1 MRLKIFTILILI
13 LYQTIGF
20 AKTNDKNDFNYK
32 YLSNYFSALLSFDNQ
47 KNDKALEFFESS
59 KYLKKKHK
67 KFLKEY
73 VYALVLDGQVKK
85 AINQIKSSRNSPN
98 SNFFEAK
105 LLLALDLIGKKK
117 YKQASKVI
125 KSFDISNN
133 NTYELI
139 ILKSLE
145 NYNQLFKTKKISS
158 QSKEFGKLS
167 LIINAFQNCYLNSS
181 KTDTHFLNLINS
193 PEGDYSRYLFF
204 YLSNVIERNDYSAA
218 QKISKTIEP
227 FSSTLLISQT
237 QKWIEEKKYKKFSNH
252 FSCQNERDILAEFFF
267 LMSNLYS
274 SQNIFETS
282 NFYLSL
288 SIHLNP
294 KFYFNL
300 SLLAENYFDNE
311 NYKIAKKILEG
322 FNNEDE
328 IYSWYKTKK
337 IAQIISEQQGDQE
350 SLQYIEK
357 NLSNFKNKSPK
368 ILYDLANIYK
378 NFKKYQKAIDHY
390 SQVLNQVDINSD
402 TYADVLYRRGGSY
415 ERLNDYLK
423 ADQDL
428 LKSLEIRSDDAY
440 TLNYLAYSWLER
452 NIKIEQAMKMLMT
465 AYELKENDPYITDS
479 VGWGY
484 YLIGDFVNAEKYLRR
499 AVELMP
505 DDPIVND
512 HYGDVL
518 WQLDRK
524 LQAKYFWQLVLELDD
539 TEDEMKKDIEIKLF
553 DGPKKI

>member
-1 MRLKIFTILILI
+1 M
-13 LYQTIGF
+13 
-20 AKTNDKNDFNYK
+20 
-32 YLSNYFSALLSFDNQ
+32 
-47 KNDKALEFFESS
+47 
-59 KYLKKKHK
+59 
-67 KFLKEY
+67 
-73 VYALVLDGQVKK
+73 
-85 AINQIKSSRNSPN
+85 
-98 SNFFEAK
+98 
-105 LLLALDLIGKKK
+105 DLIGKKK

-167 LIINAFQNCYLNSS
+167 LIVNAFQNCYLNSS

-204 YLSNVIERNDYSAA
+204 YLSNVIERNDYSTAHE
-218 QKISKTIEP
+218 ISKTIEP

-252 FSCQNERDILAEFFF
+252 FSCQNEKDILAEFFF

-350 SLQYIEK
+350 SLKYIEK

>member
-1 MRLKIFTILILI
+1 M
-13 LYQTIGF
+13 
-20 AKTNDKNDFNYK
+20 
-32 YLSNYFSALLSFDNQ
+32 
-47 KNDKALEFFESS
+47 
-59 KYLKKKHK
+59 
-67 KFLKEY
+67 
-73 VYALVLDGQVKK
+73 
-85 AINQIKSSRNSPN
+85 
-98 SNFFEAK
+98 
-105 LLLALDLIGKKK
+105 
-117 YKQASKVI
+117 
-125 KSFDISNN
+125 
-133 NTYELI
+133 
-139 ILKSLE
+139 
-145 NYNQLFKTKKISS
+145 
-158 QSKEFGKLS
+158 
-167 LIINAFQNCYLNSS
+167 
-181 KTDTHFLNLINS
+181 
-193 PEGDYSRYLFF
+193 
-204 YLSNVIERNDYSAA
+204 
-218 QKISKTIEP
+218 
-227 FSSTLLISQT
+227 LISQT

-252 FSCQNERDILAEFFF
+252 FSCQNEKDILAEFFF

-423 ADQDL
+423 ADKDL

-524 LQAKYFWQLVLELDD
+524 LQAKYFWQHVLELDD
-539 TEDEMKKDIEIKLF
+539 TEDEMKKDIETKLF
-553 DGPKKI
+553 DGP